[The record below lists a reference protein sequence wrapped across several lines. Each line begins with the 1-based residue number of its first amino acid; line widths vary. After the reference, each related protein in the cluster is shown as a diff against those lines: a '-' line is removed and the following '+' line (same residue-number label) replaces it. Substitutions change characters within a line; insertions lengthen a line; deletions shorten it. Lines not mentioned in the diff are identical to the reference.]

1 MKAIDENGKGQPVVM
16 GCYGIGISRTMGAV
30 AEVFHDEKGLTWP
43 KALAPFH
50 IYLAAIG
57 KDDKVY
63 MEAEQLA
70 KDLEKSG
77 AEVFYDD
84 RRDKKVGPG
93 QKFSDHELMGMPA
106 RIVMSERTMEEGVV
120 EFVDRATGEMQKVK
134 REDVTSFIMKFLS
147 A

>member
-1 MKAIDENGKGQPVVM
+1 MKAIDENGRGQLVVM

-30 AEVFHDEKGLTWP
+30 AEVFHDEKGLLWP
-43 KALAPFH
+43 KAIAPFH

-57 KDDKVY
+57 KDDKIY
-63 MEAEQLA
+63 AEAEQLA

-84 RRDKKVGPG
+84 RRDKKIGPG
-93 QKFSDHELMGMPA
+93 QKFADHELMGMPA
-106 RIVMSERTMEEGVV
+106 RIVMSERTMDEGVV
-120 EFVDRATGEMQKVK
+120 EFVDRATGEMQKIK
-134 REDVTSFIMKFLS
+134 REDVTSFVMRFLS